1 MHRSQDGN
9 AKWRAET
16 EQSGTNRN
24 KLEQG
29 GLCWNRPLEN
39 PSEHEEVLL
48 TLQCRE
54 LETTKRQALFDK
66 LRLFKLKRKK

>member
-16 EQSGTNRN
+16 EQSGTIRN
-24 KLEQG
+24 KVEQG

-39 PSEHEEVLL
+39 PSEHEELLL
-48 TLQCRE
+48 TLQCER
-54 LETTKRQALFDK
+54 TTLGVAHEGGGTNGRWQKGYG
-66 LRLFKLKRKK
+66 